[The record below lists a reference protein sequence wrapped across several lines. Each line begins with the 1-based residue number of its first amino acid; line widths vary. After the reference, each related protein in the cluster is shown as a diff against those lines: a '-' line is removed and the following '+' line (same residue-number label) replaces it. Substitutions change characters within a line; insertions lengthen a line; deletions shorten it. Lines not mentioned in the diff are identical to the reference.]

1 MHGYGKLSYPQGKI
15 RYEGEFENGMFN
27 GFGTEYAF

>member
-1 MHGYGKLSYPQGKI
+1 MYGYGKLFYPGNII

-27 GFGTEYAF
+27 GFGT